1 MDEAILFGVLLL
13 TLAMFAAGRIRYDI
27 VALVALV
34 ILTVV
39 GIVPPSEAFLGF
51 SHPAVIT
58 VAAVLVLSEVFRS
71 SGIVDVLGRWFSRA
85 GRALTA
91 QITSLSTLVASL
103 SAFMNNVG
111 ALSILL
117 PLAIRMARGANRPYS
132 PYLMPLAFASLLGG
146 MTTLVGTPPNIII
159 ASFRKAATGDAF
171 TMFDF
176 TPVGL
181 GVALAGVLF
190 IALIGWRLIPT
201 RQAQPSP
208 GETIE
213 IADYMTEVRVTEGSR
228 YVGRLVRDLE
238 ELARDDVAIVGLIH
252 RSRRYGAPSSY
263 QIIDTGDVFIIEA
276 NPEDLRSFVDETGF
290 RLDGFSNIRSDVD
303 KAVASDDVTL
313 LEAVVVPNGQIEG
326 RNAAGLHLHSEYGV
340 NLLAVSRSGA
350 RIASRLSRV
359 VLQAGDVLLLQ
370 GRTELMLAALP
381 RLNLLPLADRDLRIG
396 RPRRLV
402 IPVAVFVGALL
413 LTIFGLLPI
422 HVSLVAA
429 VTLLLLSRFI
439 TLQSAYQS
447 INWPIIV
454 LLGAMIPVGGALES
468 TGGAARIAMLV
479 TDLGHTL
486 PPWTILAIV
495 LVTTMLLSDVVNNS
509 TAVIL
514 MAPVAMGVAE
524 TMGASLD
531 PFLMAVAIGGSSA
544 FLTPIGHQSN
554 TIVMGPGGYKFGDY
568 WRMGLPLD
576 VIIVSVSVPLIMW
589 VWPLTI

>member
-27 VALVALV
+27 VALTALIVLV
-34 ILTVV
+34 IV
-39 GIVPPSEAFLGF
+39 GVVPPSEAFLGF
-51 SHPAVIT
+51 SHPAVVT
-58 VAAVLVLSEVFRS
+58 VAAVLVLSEVFRA
-71 SGIVDVLGRWFSRA
+71 SGIVDALARRFSRV
-85 GRALTA
+85 GQALTA
-91 QITSLSTLVASL
+91 QISSLSSLVAAL

-111 ALSILL
+111 ALSVLL

-132 PYLMPLAFASLLGG
+132 PYLMPLAFSSLLGG

-159 ASFRKAATGDAF
+159 ASFRKSATGEAF

-181 GVALAGVLF
+181 AVALAGVLF
-190 IALIGWRLIPT
+190 ISLIGWRLIPT
-201 RQAQPSP
+201 RQAQSTP

-213 IADYMTEVRVTEGSR
+213 IADYMTEVRVTEESR
-228 YVGRLVRDLE
+228 YVGRLVLDLE
-238 ELARDDVAIVGLIH
+238 ELAREDVAIVGMI
-252 RSRRYGAPSSY
+252 RRGTRYGAPSSY
-263 QIIDTGDVFIIEA
+263 QIIDAGDVFIIEA

-290 RLDGFSNIRSDVD
+290 RLEGFTNIRSDVD
-303 KAVASDDVTL
+303 KAVASDDVSVI
-313 LEAVVVPNGQIEG
+313 EAVVVPNGQTDG
-326 RNAAGLHLHSEYGV
+326 RDAAGLHLHSEYGV

-350 RIASRLSRV
+350 RVVTRLSRV

-370 GRTELMLAALP
+370 GRTELMLSALP

-396 RPRRLV
+396 QPRRLA
-402 IPVAVFVGALL
+402 IPIAVFAGAIL
-413 LTIFGLLPI
+413 LTVFGLLPI

-429 VTLLLLSRFI
+429 ATILLLSRFI

-447 INWPIIV
+447 VNWPIIV

-468 TGGAARIAMLV
+468 TGGAARIAGIV

-486 PPWTILAIV
+486 PPWAILAAV
-495 LVTTMLLSDVVNNS
+495 LVITMLLSDVVNNS

-514 MAPVAMGVAE
+514 MAPVGMRVAE
-524 TMGASLD
+524 TIGASVD

-576 VIIVSVSVPLIMW
+576 IIIVTVSIPLITW
-589 VWPLTI
+589 VWPLAA

>member
-1 MDEAILFGVLLL
+1 M
-13 TLAMFAAGRIRYDI
+13 
-27 VALVALV
+27 
-34 ILTVV
+34 
-39 GIVPPSEAFLGF
+39 
-51 SHPAVIT
+51 
-58 VAAVLVLSEVFRS
+58 
-71 SGIVDVLGRWFSRA
+71 
-85 GRALTA
+85 
-91 QITSLSTLVASL
+91 
-103 SAFMNNVG
+103 
-111 ALSILL
+111 
-117 PLAIRMARGANRPYS
+117 
-132 PYLMPLAFASLLGG
+132 
-146 MTTLVGTPPNIII
+146 
-159 ASFRKAATGDAF
+159 
-171 TMFDF
+171 
-176 TPVGL
+176 
-181 GVALAGVLF
+181 
-190 IALIGWRLIPT
+190 
-201 RQAQPSP
+201 
-208 GETIE
+208 
-213 IADYMTEVRVTEGSR
+213 
-228 YVGRLVRDLE
+228 
-238 ELARDDVAIVGLIH
+238 
-252 RSRRYGAPSSY
+252 
-263 QIIDTGDVFIIEA
+263 FIIEA

-290 RLDGFSNIRSDVD
+290 RLEGFSNIRSDVD
-303 KAVASDDVTL
+303 KAVAADDVSL
-313 LEAVVVPNGQIEG
+313 LEAVVVPNGQTDG

-340 NLLAVSRSGA
+340 NLLAVSRNGS
-350 RIASRLSRV
+350 RIVSRLSRV

-396 RPRRLV
+396 QPRRLV
-402 IPVAVFVGALL
+402 IPITVFVGALL

-468 TGGAARIAMLV
+468 TGGAARIAGLV

-524 TMGASLD
+524 TMGASFD

-589 VWPLTI
+589 FWPLGI

>member
-1 MDEAILFGVLLL
+1 MDEAILFGVLFL
-13 TLAMFAAGRIRYDI
+13 TLVMFAAGRIRYDI
-27 VALVALV
+27 VALAALV

-71 SGIVDVLGRWFSRA
+71 SGIVDVLGRWFSRT

-91 QITSLSTLVASL
+91 QVTSLSTLVASL

-201 RQAQPSP
+201 RQAQATP

-213 IADYMTEVRVTEGSR
+213 IADYMTEVRVTEDSR

-252 RSRRYGAPSSY
+252 RGRRYGAPSSY

-290 RLDGFSNIRSDVD
+290 RLEGFSNIRSDVD
-303 KAVASDDVTL
+303 KAVASDDVAL

-340 NLLAVSRSGA
+340 NLLAVSRNGA

-396 RPRRLV
+396 QPRRLV

-447 INWPIIV
+447 VNWPIIV

-468 TGGAARIAMLV
+468 TGGAARLAALV

-524 TMGASLD
+524 TMGASVD

-576 VIIVSVSVPLIMW
+576 VIIVSVSVPLIML
-589 VWPLTI
+589 VWPLGI

>member
-27 VALVALV
+27 VALAALIVLVVA
-34 ILTVV
+34 

-51 SHPAVIT
+51 SHPAVVT
-58 VAAVLVLSEVFRS
+58 VAAVLVLSEVFRA
-71 SGIVDVLGRWFSRA
+71 SGIVDALARRFSRV
-85 GRALTA
+85 GQALTA
-91 QITSLSTLVASL
+91 QISSLSSLVAAL

-111 ALSILL
+111 ALSVLL

-132 PYLMPLAFASLLGG
+132 PYLMPLAFSSLLGG

-159 ASFRKAATGDAF
+159 ASFRKSATGEAF

-201 RQAQPSP
+201 RRAQPTP

-213 IADYMTEVRVTEGSR
+213 IADYMTEVRVTEESR
-228 YVGRLVRDLE
+228 YVGRLVLDLE
-238 ELARDDVAIVGLIH
+238 ELAREDVAIVGLI
-252 RSRRYGAPSSY
+252 RRGTRYGAPSSY
-263 QIIDTGDVFIIEA
+263 QIIDAGDVFIIEA

-290 RLDGFSNIRSDVD
+290 RLEGFTNIRSDVD
-303 KAVASDDVTL
+303 KAVASDDVSVI
-313 LEAVVVPNGQIEG
+313 EAVVVPNGQTDG

-340 NLLAVSRSGA
+340 NLLAVSRNGA
-350 RIASRLSRV
+350 RVVTRLSRV

-370 GRTELMLAALP
+370 GRTELMLSALP

-396 RPRRLV
+396 QPRRLA
-402 IPVAVFVGALL
+402 IPIAVFAGAIL
-413 LTIFGLLPI
+413 LTVFGLLPI

-429 VTLLLLSRFI
+429 ATILLLSRFI

-447 INWPIIV
+447 VNWPIIV

-468 TGGAARIAMLV
+468 TGGAARIAGIV

-486 PPWTILAIV
+486 PPWAILAAV
-495 LVTTMLLSDVVNNS
+495 LVITMLLSDVVNNS

-514 MAPVAMGVAE
+514 MAPVGMRVAE
-524 TMGASLD
+524 TIGASVD

-576 VIIVSVSVPLIMW
+576 VIIVTVSIPLITW
-589 VWPLTI
+589 VWPLAA

>member
-1 MDEAILFGVLLL
+1 MDEAILFGVLFL
-13 TLAMFAAGRIRYDI
+13 TLVMFAAGRIRYDI
-27 VALVALV
+27 VALAALV

-71 SGIVDVLGRWFSRA
+71 SGIVDVLGRWFSRT

-91 QITSLSTLVASL
+91 QVTSLSTLVASL

-201 RQAQPSP
+201 RQAQSTP

-213 IADYMTEVRVTEGSR
+213 IADYMTEVRVTEDSR

-252 RSRRYGAPSSY
+252 RGRRYGAPSSY
-263 QIIDTGDVFIIEA
+263 QIIDTGDVLIIEA

-290 RLDGFSNIRSDVD
+290 RLEGFSNIRSDVD
-303 KAVASDDVTL
+303 KAVASDDVAL

-340 NLLAVSRSGA
+340 NLLAVSRNGA

-396 RPRRLV
+396 QPRRLV

-447 INWPIIV
+447 VNWPIIV

-468 TGGAARIAMLV
+468 TGGAARIAALV

-514 MAPVAMGVAE
+514 MAPVAMGVSEA
-524 TMGASLD
+524 MGASVD

-589 VWPLTI
+589 VWPLGI

>member
-13 TLAMFAAGRIRYDI
+13 TLVMFAAGRIRYDI
-27 VALVALV
+27 VALAALV

-39 GIVPPSEAFLGF
+39 GIVPPAEAFLGF

-85 GRALTA
+85 GRGLTA

-117 PLAIRMARGANRPYS
+117 PLAVRMARGANRPYS

-201 RQAQPSP
+201 RQAQPTP

-213 IADYMTEVRVTEGSR
+213 IADYMTEVRVTEDSR

-238 ELARDDVAIVGLIH
+238 ELAQEDVAIVGLIH
-252 RSRRYGAPSSY
+252 RGRRYGAPSSY

-290 RLDGFSNIRSDVD
+290 RLEGFSNIRSDVD

-313 LEAVVVPNGQIEG
+313 LEAVVVPNGQAEG
-326 RNAAGLHLHSEYGV
+326 RNAAGLHLHSEHGV

-350 RIASRLSRV
+350 RIVSRLSRV

-396 RPRRLV
+396 QPRRLV

-524 TMGASLD
+524 TMGASFD

-576 VIIVSVSVPLIMW
+576 VIIVSVSVPLIIW
-589 VWPLTI
+589 VWPLAI

>member
-1 MDEAILFGVLLL
+1 M
-13 TLAMFAAGRIRYDI
+13 
-27 VALVALV
+27 
-34 ILTVV
+34 
-39 GIVPPSEAFLGF
+39 
-51 SHPAVIT
+51 
-58 VAAVLVLSEVFRS
+58 
-71 SGIVDVLGRWFSRA
+71 
-85 GRALTA
+85 
-91 QITSLSTLVASL
+91 
-103 SAFMNNVG
+103 
-111 ALSILL
+111 
-117 PLAIRMARGANRPYS
+117 
-132 PYLMPLAFASLLGG
+132 
-146 MTTLVGTPPNIII
+146 
-159 ASFRKAATGDAF
+159 
-171 TMFDF
+171 
-176 TPVGL
+176 
-181 GVALAGVLF
+181 
-190 IALIGWRLIPT
+190 
-201 RQAQPSP
+201 
-208 GETIE
+208 
-213 IADYMTEVRVTEGSR
+213 
-228 YVGRLVRDLE
+228 
-238 ELARDDVAIVGLIH
+238 
-252 RSRRYGAPSSY
+252 
-263 QIIDTGDVFIIEA
+263 FIIEA

-290 RLDGFSNIRSDVD
+290 RLEGFSNIRSDVD
-303 KAVASDDVTL
+303 KAVASDDDAL

-396 RPRRLV
+396 QPRRLV

-468 TGGAARIAMLV
+468 TGGAARIAALV

-514 MAPVAMGVAE
+514 MAPVAMGVSEA
-524 TMGASLD
+524 MGASVD

-554 TIVMGPGGYKFGDY
+554 TIVMGA
-568 WRMGLPLD
+568 RRLQ
-576 VIIVSVSVPLIMW
+576 VR
-589 VWPLTI
+589 

>member
-13 TLAMFAAGRIRYDI
+13 TLVMFAAGRIRYDI
-27 VALVALV
+27 VALAALV

-39 GIVPPSEAFLGF
+39 GIVPPAEAFLGF

-71 SGIVDVLGRWFSRA
+71 SGIVDVLGRWFSRT
-85 GRALTA
+85 GRGLTV

-117 PLAIRMARGANRPYS
+117 PLAVRMARGANRPYS

-201 RQAQPSP
+201 RQAQPTP

-213 IADYMTEVRVTEGSR
+213 IADYMTEVRVTEDSR

-238 ELARDDVAIVGLIH
+238 ELAQEDVAIVGLIH
-252 RSRRYGAPSSY
+252 RGRRYGAPSSY

-290 RLDGFSNIRSDVD
+290 RLEGFSNIRSDVD

-313 LEAVVVPNGQIEG
+313 LEAVVVPNGQAEG
-326 RNAAGLHLHSEYGV
+326 RNAAGLHLHSEHGV

-350 RIASRLSRV
+350 RIVSRLSRV

-396 RPRRLV
+396 QPRRLV

-576 VIIVSVSVPLIMW
+576 VIIVSVSVPLIIW
-589 VWPLTI
+589 VWPLAI

>member
-13 TLAMFAAGRIRYDI
+13 TLVMFAAGRIRYDI
-27 VALVALV
+27 VALAALV

-39 GIVPPSEAFLGF
+39 GIVPPAEAFLGF

-85 GRALTA
+85 GRELTA

-117 PLAIRMARGANRPYS
+117 PLAIRMARGSNRPYS

-201 RQAQPSP
+201 RQAQSTP

-213 IADYMTEVRVTEGSR
+213 IADYMTEVRVTEDSR

-238 ELARDDVAIVGLIH
+238 ELAQEDVAIVGLIH
-252 RSRRYGAPSSY
+252 RGRRYGAPSSY

-290 RLDGFSNIRSDVD
+290 RLEGFSNIRSDVD

-313 LEAVVVPNGQIEG
+313 LEAVVVPNGQAEG

-340 NLLAVSRSGA
+340 NLLAVSRNGA
-350 RIASRLSRV
+350 RIVSRLSRV

-370 GRTELMLAALP
+370 GRTELILAALP

-396 RPRRLV
+396 QPRRLV

-495 LVTTMLLSDVVNNS
+495 LITTMLLSDVVNNS

-524 TMGASLD
+524 TMGASFD

-576 VIIVSVSVPLIMW
+576 VIIVSVSVPLIIW
-589 VWPLTI
+589 VWPLAI

>member
-1 MDEAILFGVLLL
+1 MDETILFGVLLI
-13 TLAMFAAGRIRYDI
+13 TLVMFAAGRIRYDI
-27 VALVALV
+27 VALAALI

-39 GIVPPSEAFLGF
+39 GIVSPSEAFLGF

-85 GRALTA
+85 GRTLTA
-91 QITSLSTLVASL
+91 QITSLSALVASL

-117 PLAIRMARGANRPYS
+117 PLAIRMARGTNRPYS
-132 PYLMPLAFASLLGG
+132 PYLMPLAFSSLLGG

-159 ASFRKAATGDAF
+159 ASFRRAATGEAF

-181 GVALAGVLF
+181 GVAVSGVLF
-190 IALIGWRLIPT
+190 VALIGWRLIPT
-201 RQAQPSP
+201 RQTQSTP

-213 IADYMTEVRVTEGSR
+213 IADYMTEVRVTEESR

-238 ELARDDVAIVGLIH
+238 ELAQDDVAIVGLI
-252 RSRRYGAPSSY
+252 RRRTRYGAPSSY
-263 QIIDTGDVFIIEA
+263 QIIDAGDVFIIEA
-276 NPEDLRSFVDETGF
+276 NPEDLRAFVDETGF
-290 RLDGFSNIRSDVD
+290 RLEGFSNIRSDVD
-303 KAVASDDVTL
+303 KAIAPDDVSL
-313 LEAVVVPNGQIEG
+313 LEAVVVPGGQTDG
-326 RNAAGLHLHSEYGV
+326 SNAAGLHLHSEYGV

-350 RIASRLSRV
+350 RITSRLSRV

-370 GRTELMLAALP
+370 GRTELVLAALP

-396 RPRRLV
+396 QPRRLV
-402 IPVAVFVGALL
+402 IPIAVFVGALL

-468 TGGAARIAMLV
+468 TGGAARIAALV

-486 PPWTILAIV
+486 PPWTILAVV

-514 MAPVAMGVAE
+514 MAPVSMRVAE
-524 TMGASLD
+524 TLGVSVD

-589 VWPLTI
+589 VWPLGI

>member
-1 MDEAILFGVLLL
+1 MDEAILFVVLLL
-13 TLAMFAAGRIRYDI
+13 TLVMFAVGRVRYDI
-27 VALVALV
+27 VALTALIV
-34 ILTVV
+34 LVVV

-51 SHPAVIT
+51 SHPAVVT

-71 SGIVDVLGRWFSRA
+71 SGIVDVLARRFSRV

-91 QITSLSTLVASL
+91 QITSLSSLVAAL

-117 PLAIRMARGANRPYS
+117 PLAIRMARGSNRPYS
-132 PYLMPLAFASLLGG
+132 PYLMPLAFCSLLGG

-159 ASFRKAATGDAF
+159 ASFRKSATGEAF

-190 IALIGWRLIPT
+190 IALLGWRLIPT
-201 RQAQPSP
+201 RQVQSTP

-213 IADYMTEVRVTEGSR
+213 IADYMTEVRVTEDSR
-228 YVGRLVRDLE
+228 YVGRLVLDLD
-238 ELARDDVAIVGLIH
+238 ELAKEDVAIVGLIH
-252 RSRRYGAPSSY
+252 RGRRYGAPSSY

-276 NPEDLRSFVDETGF
+276 SPEDLKSFVDETGF
-290 RLDGFSNIRSDVD
+290 RLEGFSNIRSDVD
-303 KAVASDDVTL
+303 RAVASDDVSL
-313 LEAVVVPNGQIEG
+313 LEAVVVPNGQTDG
-326 RNAAGLHLHSEYGV
+326 SNAAGLHLHSEYGV

-350 RIASRLSRV
+350 RISSRLSRV

-370 GRTELMLAALP
+370 GRTELVLSALP

-396 RPRRLV
+396 QRRRLA
-402 IPVAVFVGALL
+402 IPTAVFVGAILS
-413 LTIFGLLPI
+413 TVFGLLPI

-429 VTLLLLSRFI
+429 ATLLLLSRFI

-447 INWPIIV
+447 VNWPIIV

-468 TGGAARIAMLV
+468 TGGAVRIAGVV

-514 MAPVAMGVAE
+514 MAPVAMRVAE
-524 TMGASLD
+524 TMGVSVD

-576 VIIVSVSVPLIMW
+576 VIIVTVSIPLILW
-589 VWPLTI
+589 VWPLGV

>member
-13 TLAMFAAGRIRYDI
+13 TLVMFAAGRIRYDI
-27 VALVALV
+27 VALAALV
-34 ILTVV
+34 ILTVI
-39 GIVPPSEAFLGF
+39 GIVPPAEAFLGF

-85 GRALTA
+85 GRELTA

-201 RQAQPSP
+201 RQAQSTP

-213 IADYMTEVRVTEGSR
+213 IADYMTEVRVTEDSR

-238 ELARDDVAIVGLIH
+238 ELAQEDVAIVGLIH
-252 RSRRYGAPSSY
+252 RGRRYGAPSSY

-290 RLDGFSNIRSDVD
+290 RLEGFSNIRSDVD

-313 LEAVVVPNGQIEG
+313 LEAVVVPNGQAEG

-340 NLLAVSRSGA
+340 NLLAVSRNGA
-350 RIASRLSRV
+350 RIVSRLSRV

-370 GRTELMLAALP
+370 GRTELILAALP

-396 RPRRLV
+396 QPRRLV

-524 TMGASLD
+524 TMGASFD

-576 VIIVSVSVPLIMW
+576 IIIVSVSVPLIIW

>member
-1 MDEAILFGVLLL
+1 
-13 TLAMFAAGRIRYDI
+13 
-27 VALVALV
+27 
-34 ILTVV
+34 
-39 GIVPPSEAFLGF
+39 
-51 SHPAVIT
+51 
-58 VAAVLVLSEVFRS
+58 
-71 SGIVDVLGRWFSRA
+71 
-85 GRALTA
+85 
-91 QITSLSTLVASL
+91 
-103 SAFMNNVG
+103 
-111 ALSILL
+111 
-117 PLAIRMARGANRPYS
+117 

-159 ASFRKAATGDAF
+159 ASFREAATGDAF

-201 RQAQPSP
+201 RQAQATP

-213 IADYMTEVRVTEGSR
+213 IADYMTEVRVTEDSR

-252 RSRRYGAPSSY
+252 RGRRYGAPSSY

-290 RLDGFSNIRSDVD
+290 RLEGFSNIRSDVD
-303 KAVASDDVTL
+303 KAVASDDVAL

-396 RPRRLV
+396 QPRRLV

-468 TGGAARIAMLV
+468 TGGAARIAALV

-514 MAPVAMGVAE
+514 MAPVAMGVSEA
-524 TMGASLD
+524 MGASVD

-589 VWPLTI
+589 VWPLGI

>member
-1 MDEAILFGVLLL
+1 
-13 TLAMFAAGRIRYDI
+13 MFAVGRVRYDI
-27 VALVALV
+27 VALAALIVLV
-34 ILTVV
+34 IV

-51 SHPAVIT
+51 SHPAVVT

-71 SGIVDVLGRWFSRA
+71 SGIVDVLARRFSRV

-91 QITSLSTLVASL
+91 QITSLSSLVAAL

-117 PLAIRMARGANRPYS
+117 PLAIRMARGSSRPYS
-132 PYLMPLAFASLLGG
+132 PYLMPLAFCSLLGG

-159 ASFRKAATGDAF
+159 ASFRKSATGEAF

-190 IALIGWRLIPT
+190 IALLGWRLIPT
-201 RQAQPSP
+201 RQVQSTP

-213 IADYMTEVRVTEGSR
+213 IADYMTEVRVTEDSR
-228 YVGRLVRDLE
+228 YVGRLVLDLE
-238 ELARDDVAIVGLIH
+238 ELAREDVAIVGLIH
-252 RSRRYGAPSSY
+252 RGRRYGAPSSY

-276 NPEDLRSFVDETGF
+276 SPEDLKSFVDETGF
-290 RLDGFSNIRSDVD
+290 RLEGFSNIRSDVD
-303 KAVASDDVTL
+303 RAVASDDVSL
-313 LEAVVVPNGQIEG
+313 LEAVVVPNGQTDG
-326 RNAAGLHLHSEYGV
+326 SNAAGLHLHSEYGV

-350 RIASRLSRV
+350 RITSRLSRV

-370 GRTELMLAALP
+370 GRTELVLSALP

-396 RPRRLV
+396 QRRRLA
-402 IPVAVFVGALL
+402 IPIAVFAGAILS
-413 LTIFGLLPI
+413 TVFGLLPI

-429 VTLLLLSRFI
+429 ATLLLLSRFI

-447 INWPIIV
+447 VNWPIIV

-468 TGGAARIAMLV
+468 TGGAVRIAGVV

-514 MAPVAMGVAE
+514 MAPVAMRVAE
-524 TMGASLD
+524 TMGVSVD

-576 VIIVSVSVPLIMW
+576 VIIVTVSIPLILW
-589 VWPLTI
+589 VWPLGA

>member
-1 MDEAILFGVLLL
+1 MDEAILFGVLFL
-13 TLAMFAAGRIRYDI
+13 TLVMFAAGRIRYDI
-27 VALVALV
+27 VALTALV

-71 SGIVDVLGRWFSRA
+71 SGIVDVLGRWFSRT

-91 QITSLSTLVASL
+91 QVTSLSTLVASL

-201 RQAQPSP
+201 RQAQATP

-213 IADYMTEVRVTEGSR
+213 IADYMTEVRVTEDSR

-252 RSRRYGAPSSY
+252 RGRRYGAPSSY

-290 RLDGFSNIRSDVD
+290 RLEGFSNIRSDVD
-303 KAVASDDVTL
+303 KAVASDDVAL

-370 GRTELMLAALP
+370 GRIELMLAALP

-396 RPRRLV
+396 QPRRLV

-468 TGGAARIAMLV
+468 TGGAARIAALV

-514 MAPVAMGVAE
+514 MAPVAMGVSEA
-524 TMGASLD
+524 MGASVD

-589 VWPLTI
+589 VWPLGI

>member
-1 MDEAILFGVLLL
+1 MNEAILFGVLLL
-13 TLAMFAAGRIRYDI
+13 TLVMFAAGRIRYDI
-27 VALVALV
+27 VALAALV

-91 QITSLSTLVASL
+91 QVTSLSTLVASL

-159 ASFRKAATGDAF
+159 ASFRKAATGEAF

-181 GVALAGVLF
+181 GVALSGVIF
-190 IALIGWRLIPT
+190 ISLIGWRLIPT
-201 RQAQPSP
+201 RQAQSTP

-213 IADYMTEVRVTEGSR
+213 IADYMTEVRVTEDSR

-252 RSRRYGAPSSY
+252 RGRRYGAPSSY

-290 RLDGFSNIRSDVD
+290 RLEGFSNIRSDVD
-303 KAVASDDVTL
+303 KAVAADDVTL

-340 NLLAVSRSGA
+340 NLLAVSRNGA

-396 RPRRLV
+396 QPRRLV

-413 LTIFGLLPI
+413 LTIFDLLPI

-468 TGGAARIAMLV
+468 TGGAARIAALV

-486 PPWTILAIV
+486 PPWSILAIV

-524 TMGASLD
+524 TMGASVD

-576 VIIVSVSVPLIMW
+576 VIIVSVSVPLLML
-589 VWPLTI
+589 VWPLGI

>member
-1 MDEAILFGVLLL
+1 MDEAVLFGVLLL
-13 TLAMFAAGRIRYDI
+13 TLVMFAAGRIRYDI
-27 VALVALV
+27 VALAALIILVVA
-34 ILTVV
+34 

-51 SHPAVIT
+51 SHPAVVT
-58 VAAVLVLSEVFRS
+58 VAAVLVLSEVFRA
-71 SGIVDVLGRWFSRA
+71 SGIVDVLARRFSRV
-85 GRALTA
+85 GQALTA
-91 QITSLSTLVASL
+91 QISSLSSLVATL

-117 PLAIRMARGANRPYS
+117 PLAIRMARGGNRPYS
-132 PYLMPLAFASLLGG
+132 PYLMPLAFSSLLGG

-159 ASFRKAATGDAF
+159 ASFRKSATGEAF

-201 RQAQPSP
+201 RQAQSTP

-213 IADYMTEVRVTEGSR
+213 IADYMTEVRVTEDSR
-228 YVGRLVRDLE
+228 YVGRLVLDLE
-238 ELARDDVAIVGLIH
+238 ELAQEDVAIVGLIH
-252 RSRRYGAPSSY
+252 RGTRYGAPSSY
-263 QIIDTGDVFIIEA
+263 QIIDAGDVFIIEA
-276 NPEDLRSFVDETGF
+276 NPEDLKSFVDETGF
-290 RLDGFSNIRSDVD
+290 RLEGFSNIRSDVD
-303 KAVASDDVTL
+303 KAVASDDVSV
-313 LEAVVVPNGQIEG
+313 LEAVVVPNGQTDG

-350 RIASRLSRV
+350 RVATRLSRV

-370 GRTELMLAALP
+370 GRTELMLSALP

-396 RPRRLV
+396 QRRRLA
-402 IPVAVFVGALL
+402 IPIAVFGGALL
-413 LTIFGLLPI
+413 LTVLGFLPI
-422 HVSLVAA
+422 HVSLVGAA
-429 VTLLLLSRFI
+429 TILLLSRFI

-447 INWPIIV
+447 INWPIII

-468 TGGAARIAMLV
+468 TGGATRIAGIV
-479 TDLGHTL
+479 TDLGQTL
-486 PPWTILAIV
+486 PPWAILAAV
-495 LVTTMLLSDVVNNS
+495 LVITMLLSDVVNNS

-514 MAPVAMGVAE
+514 MAPVAMRVAE
-524 TMGASLD
+524 TMGVSVD

-576 VIIVSVSVPLIMW
+576 VIIVTVSIPLIMW
-589 VWPLTI
+589 VWPLGV

>member
-1 MDEAILFGVLLL
+1 MDEAILFGILLL
-13 TLAMFAAGRIRYDI
+13 TLVMFAAGRIRYDI
-27 VALVALV
+27 VALAALV

-39 GIVPPSEAFLGF
+39 GIVPPAEAFLGF

-85 GRALTA
+85 GRELTA

-117 PLAIRMARGANRPYS
+117 PLAIRMARGSNRPYS

-190 IALIGWRLIPT
+190 IALVGWRLIPT
-201 RQAQPSP
+201 RQAQSTP

-213 IADYMTEVRVTEGSR
+213 IADYMTEVRVTEDSR

-238 ELARDDVAIVGLIH
+238 ELAQEDVAIVGLIH
-252 RSRRYGAPSSY
+252 RGRRYGAPSSY

-290 RLDGFSNIRSDVD
+290 RLEGFSNIRSDVD

-313 LEAVVVPNGQIEG
+313 LEVVVVPNGQAEG

-340 NLLAVSRSGA
+340 NLLAVSRNGA
-350 RIASRLSRV
+350 RIVSRLSRV

-370 GRTELMLAALP
+370 GRTELILAALP

-396 RPRRLV
+396 QPRRLV

-413 LTIFGLLPI
+413 LTIFDLLPI

-524 TMGASLD
+524 TMGASFD

-576 VIIVSVSVPLIMW
+576 IIIVSVSVPLIIW
-589 VWPLTI
+589 VWPLAI

>member
-1 MDEAILFGVLLL
+1 MDEAILFGVLFL
-13 TLAMFAAGRIRYDI
+13 TLVMFAAGRIRYDI
-27 VALVALV
+27 VALTALV
-34 ILTVV
+34 TLTVV

-71 SGIVDVLGRWFSRA
+71 SGIVDVLGRWFSRT

-91 QITSLSTLVASL
+91 QVTSLSTLVASL

-201 RQAQPSP
+201 RQAQATP

-213 IADYMTEVRVTEGSR
+213 IADYMTEVRVTEDSR

-252 RSRRYGAPSSY
+252 RGRRYGAPSSY

-290 RLDGFSNIRSDVD
+290 RLEGFSNIRSDVD
-303 KAVASDDVTL
+303 KAVASDDVAL

-326 RNAAGLHLHSEYGV
+326 RNAAGLHLHSEYSV

-396 RPRRLV
+396 QPRRLV

-468 TGGAARIAMLV
+468 TGGAARIAALV

-514 MAPVAMGVAE
+514 MAPVAMGVSEA
-524 TMGASLD
+524 MGASVD

-589 VWPLTI
+589 VWPLGI

>member
-1 MDEAILFGVLLL
+1 MDEVILFGVLLL
-13 TLAMFAAGRIRYDI
+13 TLVMFAAGRIRYDI
-27 VALVALV
+27 VALAALI
-34 ILTVV
+34 ILVVV

-51 SHPAVIT
+51 SHPAVVT

-71 SGIVDVLGRWFSRA
+71 SGIVDVLARRFSRV

-91 QITSLSTLVASL
+91 QITSLSSLVAAL

-117 PLAIRMARGANRPYS
+117 PLAIRMARGSNRAYS
-132 PYLMPLAFASLLGG
+132 PYLMPLAFCSLLGG

-159 ASFRKAATGDAF
+159 ASFRESATGEAF

-181 GVALAGVLF
+181 GVAVSGVIF

-201 RQAQPSP
+201 RQAQSTP

-213 IADYMTEVRVTEGSR
+213 IADYMTEVRVTEDSR

-238 ELARDDVAIVGLIH
+238 ELAQEDVAIVGLIH
-252 RSRRYGAPSSY
+252 RGRRYGAPSSY

-276 NPEDLRSFVDETGF
+276 NPEDLKSFVDETGF
-290 RLDGFSNIRSDVD
+290 RLEGFTNIRSDVD
-303 KAVASDDVTL
+303 RAVASDDVSL
-313 LEAVVVPNGQIEG
+313 LEAVVVPNGQTDG
-326 RNAAGLHLHSEYGV
+326 SNAAGLHLHSEYGV

-350 RIASRLSRV
+350 RITSRLSRV

-370 GRTELMLAALP
+370 GRTELVLSALP
-381 RLNLLPLADRDLRIG
+381 RLNLLPLADRELRIG
-396 RPRRLV
+396 QRRRLA
-402 IPVAVFVGALL
+402 IPIAVFVGALL
-413 LTIFGLLPI
+413 LTVLGLLPI

-429 VTLLLLSRFI
+429 ATLLLLSRFI

-447 INWPIIV
+447 INWPIII

-468 TGGAARIAMLV
+468 TGGAERIAGIV
-479 TDLGHTL
+479 TDLGHTM

-514 MAPVAMGVAE
+514 MAPVAMRVAE
-524 TMGASLD
+524 TMGVSVD

-576 VIIVSVSVPLIMW
+576 VIIVTVSIPLIMW
-589 VWPLTI
+589 VWPLGV

>member
-13 TLAMFAAGRIRYDI
+13 TLVMFAAGRVRYDI
-27 VALVALV
+27 VALAALV

-39 GIVPPSEAFLGF
+39 GIVPPAEAFLGF

-85 GRALTA
+85 GRGLTA

-117 PLAIRMARGANRPYS
+117 PLAVRMARGANRPYS

-201 RQAQPSP
+201 RQAQPTP

-238 ELARDDVAIVGLIH
+238 ELAQEDVAIVGLIH
-252 RSRRYGAPSSY
+252 RGRRYGAPSSY

-290 RLDGFSNIRSDVD
+290 RLEGFSNIRSDVD

-313 LEAVVVPNGQIEG
+313 LEAVVVHNGQAEG
-326 RNAAGLHLHSEYGV
+326 RNAAGLHLHSEHGV

-350 RIASRLSRV
+350 RIVSRLSRV

-396 RPRRLV
+396 QPRRLV

-576 VIIVSVSVPLIMW
+576 VIIVSVSVPLIIW
-589 VWPLTI
+589 VWPLAI

>member
-13 TLAMFAAGRIRYDI
+13 TLVMFAAGRIRYDI
-27 VALVALV
+27 VALAALV

-39 GIVPPSEAFLGF
+39 GIVPPAEAFLGF

-85 GRALTA
+85 GRELTA

-117 PLAIRMARGANRPYS
+117 PLAVRMARGANRPYS

-190 IALIGWRLIPT
+190 IALVGWRLIPT
-201 RQAQPSP
+201 RQAQSTP

-213 IADYMTEVRVTEGSR
+213 IADYMTEVRVTEDSR

-238 ELARDDVAIVGLIH
+238 ELAQEDVAIVGLIH
-252 RSRRYGAPSSY
+252 RGRRYGAPSSY

-276 NPEDLRSFVDETGF
+276 NPEDLKSFVDETGF
-290 RLDGFSNIRSDVD
+290 RLEGFTNIRSDVD
-303 KAVASDDVTL
+303 KVVASDDVTL
-313 LEAVVVPNGQIEG
+313 LEAVVVPNGQAEG

-340 NLLAVSRSGA
+340 NLLAVSRNGA
-350 RIASRLSRV
+350 RIVSRLSRV

-396 RPRRLV
+396 QPRRLV

-413 LTIFGLLPI
+413 LTIFDLLPI

-468 TGGAARIAMLV
+468 TGGAARIAMFV

-524 TMGASLD
+524 TMGASFD

-576 VIIVSVSVPLIMW
+576 IIIVSVSVPLIIW
-589 VWPLTI
+589 VWPLAI